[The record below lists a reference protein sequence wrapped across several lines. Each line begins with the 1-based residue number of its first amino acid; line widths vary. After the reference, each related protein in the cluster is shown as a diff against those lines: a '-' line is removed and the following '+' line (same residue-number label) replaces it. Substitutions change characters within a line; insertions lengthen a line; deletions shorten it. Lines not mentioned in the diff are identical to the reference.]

1 MTPEPDRSSTRVW
14 GFVVIVGIILA
25 IIGWWRWMM

>member
-1 MTPEPDRSSTRVW
+1 MATGSDSSSTRVW